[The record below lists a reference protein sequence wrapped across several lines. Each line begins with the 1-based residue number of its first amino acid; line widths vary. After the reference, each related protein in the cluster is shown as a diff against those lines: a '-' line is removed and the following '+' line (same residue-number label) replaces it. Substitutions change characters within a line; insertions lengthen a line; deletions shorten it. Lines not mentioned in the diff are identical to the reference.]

1 MSNVFFE
8 SLSIQLALASVGIVV
23 AALRHAMFER
33 RRQLQPAVAHRSP
46 IGRQQFTDDAPVHR
60 ISHTAGRLLPS
71 QSVDDGP
78 VRRPSTW
85 ERPAGN
91 EETAESR
98 EVDLTYLDAVDRAS
112 ALSFP
117 ASDPPAYSGTA

>member
-1 MSNVFFE
+1 MSNLFLD
-8 SLSIQLALASVGIVV
+8 SLSMQLALASVGIVV

-33 RRQLQPAVAHRSP
+33 RRQLQPAVARRSLMS
-46 IGRQQFTDDAPVHR
+46 RQQFSDDAPIHR
-60 ISHTAGRLLPS
+60 IGHSAGRLRPS
-71 QSVDDGP
+71 QGVDDVP
-78 VRRPSTW
+78 ERRPSTW

-91 EETAESR
+91 EDAAESR